1 MIIARAPLRVSL
13 FGGGSDLPVFLK
25 QNHGSVLSFAIN
37 LSVFVIGHPFR
48 HRSGLLLKY
57 STTEDVAEAVK
68 LAHPIAREVFC
79 RYSVKDFDVA
89 VMSDVPAGSGLG
101 SSSAFTVACL
111 AFARA
116 ASKIESTSYELAHEA
131 AEIEISVLGE
141 PIGRQDQWASAYGD
155 FNRLDFSGEAVT
167 VQRIG
172 ISAQTK
178 NKLERSLFLLPVGGS
193 RQAKTVITSQID
205 QYESGGK
212 IEGILRKMVLLV
224 DEGIRILQ
232 QNIDDLGPLLN
243 ETWALKREMASQIS
257 NETIDHAYRLG
268 LDVGATGGKLLGAG
282 ASGYLLFYV
291 PESAQEKFQ
300 SRFPSA
306 FRILINP
313 IGGGVVHES

>member
-13 FGGGSDLPVFLK
+13 FGGGSDLPVFLR
-25 QNHGSVLSFAIN
+25 QNRGSVLSFAIN

-48 HRSGLLLKY
+48 HRAGLLLKY
-57 STTEDVAEAVK
+57 SKTEDVSEAGQ
-68 LAHPIAREVFC
+68 LTHPIAREVFR
-79 RYSVKDFDVA
+79 RYSVNDFDVA

-116 ASKIESTSYELAHEA
+116 ASKIDSTAYELAHEA
-131 AEIEISVLGE
+131 AEIEINVLGE

-172 ISAQTK
+172 ISSQTK
-178 NKLERSLFLLPVGGS
+178 SQLERSLFLLPVGGS

-205 QYESGGK
+205 QYVSDGRA
-212 IEGILRKMVLLV
+212 EGILRKMVLLV
-224 DEGIRILQ
+224 EEGIQILR

-243 ETWALKREMASQIS
+243 ESWALKREMASQIS

-268 LDVGATGGKLLGAG
+268 LEGGATGGKLLGAG
-282 ASGYLLFYV
+282 ASGYMLFYV
-291 PESAQEKFQ
+291 PEPAQEKFQ
-300 SRFPSA
+300 WRFPSA
-306 FRILINP
+306 FRIQINP

>member
-37 LSVFVIGHPFR
+37 LSVYVIGHPFR
-48 HRSGLLLKY
+48 HRAGLLLKY
-57 STTEDVAEAVK
+57 SKTEDVEEAVK

-116 ASKIESTSYELAHEA
+116 ASKIGSTAFELAHEA
-131 AEIEISVLGE
+131 ADIEINVLGE

-155 FNRLDFSGEAVT
+155 LNRLDFTGETVT

-172 ISAQTK
+172 ISSLTK
-178 NKLERSLFLLPVGGS
+178 NKLERSLFLLPVGGP
-193 RQAKTVITSQID
+193 RHAKTVITNQIH
-205 QYESGGK
+205 QYERSGK
-212 IEGILRKMVLLV
+212 TEAILRKMVLLV
-224 DEGIRILQ
+224 DEGIRSLQ
-232 QNIDDLGPLLN
+232 RNTDDLGPLLN
-243 ETWALKREMASQIS
+243 ETWTLKREMALQIS
-257 NETIDHAYRLG
+257 NETINDAYRLG
-268 LDVGATGGKLLGAG
+268 LESGATGGKLLGAG
-282 ASGYLLFYV
+282 ASGYMLFYV
-291 PESAQEKFQ
+291 PEPAQEKFQ
-300 SRFPSA
+300 YRLPSA
-306 FRILINP
+306 FRIQLNP
-313 IGGGVVHES
+313 VGGGVVHES